1 MTLSFDTLGLRP
13 ELLRAIA
20 DSGYTEPT
28 AIQLQSIPLLLE
40 GRDMLGQA
48 QTGTGKTAAFALP
61 MLTTLTIP
69 NDTIGALVLTPTREL
84 ATQVSNAIF
93 HYGQYLGVRVLPI
106 YGGQSYIR
114 QLRRLEKGAD
124 IVVATPGRLI
134 DLLNQRM
141 LDLSHVKFLVLDEAD
156 EMLKMGFIDDV
167 ETIIRALP
175 AQRQTA
181 LFSATLP
188 DEIRNIAR
196 KYMNNPT
203 QIAIAKQ
210 TMTVE
215 KIEQRHYLVHQDSK
229 VSALSRLLETEDMQS
244 ALVFTRTRAESARL
258 ADELLKR
265 GYMADS
271 ISGDLSQDAREAV
284 LKRFR
289 NGDLPILVAT
299 DVVARGVDIPDVSH
313 VFNFDMPQDDEDYV
327 HRIGRTGR
335 AGRSGIAITLVTP
348 QQSRRL
354 QILERFT
361 KQAIP
366 RMELPKLEDI
376 RDRRESKF
384 AQKIEELIVSADTSE
399 SESIVQKFLD
409 SGYSIMDVA
418 AAAIQMARLDELER
432 PIDHVKSVFVREG
445 GRDERSND
453 RGGRSN
459 DRGDRGGRSSDR
471 GGDRFT
477 NSDRNSRPSSSSDR
491 PRRERAN
498 EEGMVRIKLDVGK
511 NDNVRPA
518 DVVGTIAAYGGIAGK
533 MIGAIRI
540 QDQSTTV
547 DVPQDTVEQVLRG
560 MKRSKMRG
568 KAVSAVVL
576 S

>member
-1 MTLSFDTLGLRP
+1 
-13 ELLRAIA
+13 
-20 DSGYTEPT
+20 
-28 AIQLQSIPLLLE
+28 
-40 GRDMLGQA
+40 MLGQA